1 MTNLAKAASI
11 LFGLTSAVSAR
22 STPSAFVSGAKAFQ
36 STSLNAA
43 PDQKLPV
50 MAEES
55 IMAPKAHGSSEKAV
69 MKDLKWDCDYNT
81 ADKICN
87 FNRCVYS
94 FIHIYMYL
102 CETIMNDDL
111 LLKMHSHDFRTLFNS
126 FLLLPS
132 NNPGIMQRVQDT
144 GLPQNT
150 LRK

>member
-1 MTNLAKAASI
+1 MSASSVMFTAHITKDDDSSSSSSTTHYHSSVILYNFTTLLPTMTNLAKAASI

-94 FIHIYMYL
+94 FIHIYVSM
-102 CETIMNDDL
+102 
-111 LLKMHSHDFRTLFNS
+111 R
-126 FLLLPS
+126 
-132 NNPGIMQRVQDT
+132 NN
-144 GLPQNT
+144 NE
-150 LRK
+150 